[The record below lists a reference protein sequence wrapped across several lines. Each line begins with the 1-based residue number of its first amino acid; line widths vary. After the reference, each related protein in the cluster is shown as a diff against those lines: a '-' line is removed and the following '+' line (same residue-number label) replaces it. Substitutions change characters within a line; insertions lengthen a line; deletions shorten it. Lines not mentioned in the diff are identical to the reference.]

1 MNLEILVAGIVF
13 VMIAAG
19 LWAADTLF
27 RYPLLE
33 TNSTLQ
39 IVFFEHIVLVVM
51 IALLQIA
58 VPRWRF
64 AYIKG
69 SLLPFILI
77 GVLGSAIGTL
87 AFTKAFTLMNPT
99 IVILLQKLQPIVAI
113 TLSVILLKEKLQ
125 KHFVLWASVS
135 LIGSIVMIAPDIIEL
150 WSEEAVW
157 HYDPKLIA
165 ILLGYGSALLAVV
178 AWGASTVY
186 GRKLTMM
193 GYNTMQ
199 IMSGRFSLALVA
211 LTVAMLCYG
220 EHFTLSEGSFVS
232 LFYMVLLSGLLGMFI
247 YYKGLER
254 IPARYGT
261 IAELFFPVS
270 AVAINWV
277 AFDAT
282 LTPQQITGAVMLV
295 GGALMMSREP
305 KQALPAEPVTA

>member
-1 MNLEILVAGIVF
+1 MAGIFF

-33 TNSTLQ
+33 NNSTLQ
-39 IVFFEHIVLVVM
+39 IVFFEHIVLVVI

-58 VPRWRF
+58 VPKWRF

-69 SLLPFILI
+69 SLLPFIII
-77 GVLGSAIGTL
+77 GVFGSAIGTL

-113 TLSVILLKEKLQ
+113 SLSVILLKEKLQ
-125 KHFVLWASVS
+125 RHFLLWASIS
-135 LIGSIVMIAPDIIEL
+135 LLGSLVMIAPDIVALLEQE
-150 WSEEAVW
+150 SVW
-157 HYDPKLIA
+157 HYDPKLVT
-165 ILLGYGSALLAVV
+165 ILLGYGSALLAVM

-193 GYNTMQ
+193 GYNSMQ
-199 IMSGRFSLALVA
+199 IMSGRFTLALFTLVF
-211 LTVAMLCYG
+211 AMLGYG
-220 EHFTLSEGSFVS
+220 EQFTLAEGSFS
-232 LFYMVLLSGLLGMFI
+232 HLLYMVILSGLLGMFI

-270 AVAINWV
+270 AVAINWF
-277 AFDAT
+277 AFDVT
-282 LTPQQITGAVMLV
+282 LTIQQVIGAIFLV

-305 KQALPAEPVTA
+305 KQSIATTQDDGSPQQA

>member
-1 MNLEILVAGIVF
+1 MAGIIF

-33 TNSTLQ
+33 TNNTLQ
-39 IVFFEHIVLVVM
+39 IVFFEHIVLVVI
-51 IALLQIA
+51 IALLQIL

-69 SLLPFILI
+69 SLFAFILI
-77 GVLGSAIGTL
+77 GVFGSAIGTL

-113 TLSVILLKEKLQ
+113 SLSVILLKEKLQ
-125 KHFVLWASVS
+125 KHFLLWASIS
-135 LIGSIVMIAPDIIEL
+135 LLGSIIMIAPDIIEL
-150 WSEEAVW
+150 WSKESVW

-165 ILLGYGSALLAVV
+165 ILLGYASALLAVV

-193 GYNTMQ
+193 GYNSMQ
-199 IMSGRFSLALVA
+199 IMSGRFTLALVA
-211 LTVAMLCYG
+211 LTVVMLWQKQP
-220 EHFTLSEGSFVS
+220 FTLSDGSFIN
-232 LFYMVLLSGLLGMFI
+232 LFYMVMLSGLLGMFI
-247 YYKGLER
+247 YYKGLEK

-270 AVAINWV
+270 AVAINWF

-282 LTPQQITGAVMLV
+282 LTPLQIIGAALLV
-295 GGALMMSREP
+295 GGALMISREP
-305 KQALPAEPVTA
+305 KQSVQNELVAA

>member
-1 MNLEILVAGIVF
+1 MAGIVF
-13 VMIAAG
+13 IMIAAG

-51 IALLQIA
+51 IALLQVA

-69 SLLPFILI
+69 SLLSFILI

-113 TLSVILLKEKLQ
+113 SLSVLLLKEKLQ

-135 LIGSIVMIAPDIIEL
+135 LIGSIVMIAPDIVEL
-150 WSEEAVW
+150 LSEGSVW

-165 ILLGYGSALLAVV
+165 ILLGYGSALLAVL

-186 GRKLTMM
+186 GRKLTLM

-199 IMSGRFSLALVA
+199 IMSGRFSLALVT
-211 LTVAMLCYG
+211 LTIVMLCYG
-220 EHFTLSEGSFVS
+220 EHFTLSEGSFDN

-254 IPARYGT
+254 VPARYGT

-270 AVAINWV
+270 AVVINWV

-282 LTPQQITGAVMLV
+282 LTSQQIAGAVLLV

-305 KQALPAEPVTA
+305 KQVLPSEPAAA

>member
-1 MNLEILVAGIVF
+1 MAGIIF
-13 VMIAAG
+13 VMLAAG

-39 IVFFEHIVLVVM
+39 IVFFEHVVLVV
-51 IALLQIA
+51 IVAALQIL
-58 VPRWRF
+58 VPKWRF

-69 SLLPFILI
+69 SLFAFLLI

-87 AFTKAFTLMNPT
+87 AFTKAFSLMNPT

-113 TLSVILLKEKLQ
+113 SLSVILLNEKLHR
-125 KHFVLWASVS
+125 HFIVWAGIS
-135 LIGSIVMIAPDIIEL
+135 LLGSIVMIVPDIIEL
-150 WSEEAVW
+150 GSDATIW
-157 HYDPKLIA
+157 HYSPQLIA
-165 ILLGYGSALLAVV
+165 ILLGYGSALLAVF

-186 GRKLTMM
+186 GRKLTLM

-199 IMSGRFSLALVA
+199 IMSARFTLALIT
-211 LTVAMLCYG
+211 LTLAMLFYG
-220 EHFTLSEGSFVS
+220 EAFTLSQGSLSS
-232 LFYMVLLSGLLGMFI
+232 LVYMVLLSGLLGMFL

-270 AVAINWV
+270 AVVINWF

-282 LTPQQITGAVMLV
+282 LTPAQIFGAVMLV
-295 GGALMMSREP
+295 GGALMLSREP
-305 KQALPAEPVTA
+305 NSKPENLPVHPVMQSS

>member
-1 MNLEILVAGIVF
+1 VTGIIF
-13 VMIAAG
+13 VMFAAG

-39 IVFFEHIVLVVM
+39 IVFFEHLVLVAV
-51 IALLQIA
+51 IAILQIFI
-58 VPRWRF
+58 PKWRF

-69 SLLPFILI
+69 SLFAFVLI

-87 AFTKAFTLMNPT
+87 AFTKAFSLMNPT

-113 TLSVILLKEKLQ
+113 SLSVILLKEKLHR
-125 KHFVLWASVS
+125 HFIVWAGIS
-135 LIGSIVMIAPDIIEL
+135 LLGSIVMIAPDIISL
-150 WSEEAVW
+150 WSEASVW
-157 HYDPKLIA
+157 HYNPQLIA

-186 GRKLTMM
+186 GRKLTLM
-193 GYNTMQ
+193 GYNTLQ
-199 IMSGRFSLALVA
+199 IMSARFTLALIT
-211 LTVAMLCYG
+211 LSVAMLFYG
-220 EHFTLSEGSFVS
+220 EAFTLSQGSTSS
-232 LFYMVLLSGLLGMFI
+232 LIYMVMLSGLLGMFL
-247 YYKGLER
+247 YYKGLAR

-270 AVAINWV
+270 AVAINWF

-282 LTPQQITGAVMLV
+282 LTPSQIFGAVMLV
-295 GGALMMSREP
+295 GGALMLSREP
-305 KQALPAEPVTA
+305 KANQDRLPENPVTQPL

>member
-1 MNLEILVAGIVF
+1 MAGIIF

-33 TNSTLQ
+33 SNSTLQ
-39 IVFFEHIVLVVM
+39 IVFFEHLVLVVI
-51 IALLQIA
+51 IALLQIM

-69 SLLPFILI
+69 SLFSFILI
-77 GVLGSAIGTL
+77 GVIGSAIGTL

-113 TLSVILLKEKLQ
+113 SLSVILLKEKLQ
-125 KHFVLWASVS
+125 KHFLLWASVS
-135 LIGSIVMIAPDIIEL
+135 LLGSIVMISPDIMAL
-150 WSEEAVW
+150 WSENSVW
-157 HYDPKLIA
+157 HYNPKLMA
-165 ILLGYGSALLAVV
+165 ILLGYGCALLAVV

-186 GRKLTMM
+186 GRKLTIM

-199 IMSGRFSLALVA
+199 IMSGRYTFALFTLTIAMLGYGEQFSL
-211 LTVAMLCYG
+211 
-220 EHFTLSEGSFVS
+220 SQGSFS
-232 LFYMVLLSGLLGMFI
+232 HLFYMVMLSGLLGMFI

-270 AVAINWV
+270 AVVINWV
-277 AFDAT
+277 AFDVT
-282 LTPQQITGAVMLV
+282 LTPQQIVGAVLLV
-295 GGALMMSREP
+295 GGALMISREP
-305 KQALPAEPVTA
+305 KQAELPEVDAVFAK